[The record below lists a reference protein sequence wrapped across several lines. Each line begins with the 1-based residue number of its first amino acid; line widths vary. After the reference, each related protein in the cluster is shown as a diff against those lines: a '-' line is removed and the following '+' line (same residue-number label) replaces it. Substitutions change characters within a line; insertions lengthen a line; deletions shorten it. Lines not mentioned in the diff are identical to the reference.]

1 MTTRIIAMVVDVHNL
16 TLYKEDGETIV
27 IAQGDFRV
35 EKLVSLILP
44 AIEANGE
51 YFLEDSDIQAYSPF
65 REAETALEGLVS
77 FFKAGKAKIEEIMAR
92 FSGHTAV
99 PAISVGS
106 VPTKLNQKEVAQV
119 LEQAAPTRSEAA
131 VAEIMAAA
139 IPSSDPSFGAKDL
152 PHAEETT
159 IVAVLS
165 DGSIIPGMENL
176 DVQMRALVAGM
187 GSPDGVANFF
197 IRLTDVK
204 RQHAVAD
211 LLKFMQKGE
220 LPIADDGSILV
231 YKRLNR
237 TDVEGVFVDCHS
249 GNVKQRVG
257 SHVFMDEGLV
267 DANRRN
273 ECSNGLHVARRDY
286 LNSFNGNVCVLAKLA
301 PEDVIAVPHGD
312 ARKLRAKGY
321 HIIAVL
327 SQEDH
332 DNVVRNRP
340 LRDTAL
346 LGNAASGNHVGIL
359 ETVEITA
366 GYGGGL
372 VIKPVEVAPA
382 APTEDNG
389 RRAESLD
396 SLPPTNEESTSSVD
410 PKALAM
416 RNAPA
421 AKPVAETEQAELYR
435 NVVTHADAYAAKM
448 LLALKKAKKKGWVS
462 LGLPADAGELCE
474 KVLNAVGVIEPT
486 VTGIPGGHADGDA
499 YRQPV
504 EPAPVTVAAVAAA
517 VADTYVGALSTASA
531 SKPGLTRMEIY
542 AEMWGKVT
550 GNNSATAKNAAE
562 KLLTMKKAAKKSWS
576 AMGLPGDA
584 GDKIAKLLK

>member
-1 MTTRIIAMVVDVHNL
+1 MSTRIIAMVVDIRNL

-27 IAQGDFRV
+27 IAQGDYRV
-35 EKLVSLILP
+35 EKLVGLILP

-51 YFLEDSDIQAYSPF
+51 YLLEDADLMPYSPF
-65 REAETALEGLVS
+65 REAETALEGLVT

-92 FSGHTAV
+92 FSDPSPLPTL
-99 PAISVGS
+99 SVGS
-106 VPTKLNQKEVAQV
+106 VPTKMEPKKVAEV
-119 LEQAAPTRSEAA
+119 LEQAAPTRSQAA

-139 IPSSDPSFGAKDL
+139 VPSSDPSFGAKDL
-152 PHAEETT
+152 PNAEQTT

-165 DGSIIPGMENL
+165 DGSILPGMENL

-237 TDVEGVFVDCHS
+237 TSTEGVFVDCHS

-257 SHVFMDEGLV
+257 SLVFMDEALV

-273 ECSNGLHVARRDY
+273 DCSNGLHVARRDY
-286 LNSFNGNVCVLAKLA
+286 LNSFSGNVCVLAKLA

-321 HIIAVL
+321 HIIAEL
-327 SQEDH
+327 SQVDH

-340 LRDTAL
+340 LQDTAL
-346 LGNAASGNHVGIL
+346 LGNAASGNHVGVI

-372 VIKPVEVAPA
+372 IIKPVEVVPA

-396 SLPPTNEESTSSVD
+396 ALPNKGEDGESSVD
-410 PKALAM
+410 PRAIAM

-421 AKPVAETEQAELYR
+421 TPPLVETEQAKLYR
-435 NVVTHADAYAAKM
+435 NVVTHSDAYAAKM
-448 LLALKKAKKKGWVS
+448 LLALKKAKKKGWVP
-462 LGLPADAGELCE
+462 LGLPADAGEICE
-474 KVLNAVGVIEPT
+474 KVMNAVQTTPPAVPT
-486 VTGIPGGHADGDA
+486 P
-499 YRQPV
+499 P
-504 EPAPVTVAAVAAA
+504 PAPAPTKVVTKADLAKMSQTEKAMYHYDVYKKNPVKANAAA
-517 VADTYVGALSTASA
+517 VVAF
-531 SKPGLTRMEIY
+531 
-542 AEMWGKVT
+542 
-550 GNNSATAKNAAE
+550 
-562 KLLTMKKAAKKSWS
+562 KKASKKSWT
-576 AMGLPGDA
+576 ALGLDDA
-584 GDKIAKLLK
+584 IGKRLVEKAK

>member
-1 MTTRIIAMVVDVHNL
+1 MSTRIIAMVVDVRNL

-27 IAQGDFRV
+27 IAQGDYRV
-35 EKLVSLILP
+35 EKLVGLILP

-51 YFLEDSDIQAYSPF
+51 YFLKDEDLQAYSPF
-65 REAETALEGLVS
+65 REAETALEGLVT
-77 FFKAGKAKIEEIMAR
+77 FFKAGKAKVEEIMAR
-92 FSGHTAV
+92 FSDPTPW
-99 PAISVGS
+99 PALSVGS
-106 VPTKLNQKEVAQV
+106 VPVKLEPQKVAEV
-119 LEQAAPTRSEAA
+119 LEQAAPTRSQAA
-131 VAEIMAAA
+131 VVEIMAAA
-139 IPSSDPSFGAKDL
+139 IPTSDPSFGAKDQ

-159 IVAVLS
+159 IVAILP
-165 DGSIIPGMENL
+165 DGSILPGMENL

-187 GSPDGVANFF
+187 GSAEGVANFF

-237 TDVEGVFVDCHS
+237 TDTEGVFVDCHS

-257 SHVFMDEGLV
+257 SLVFMDEALV

-273 ECSNGLHVARRDY
+273 DCSNGLHVARRDY

-321 HIIAVL
+321 HIIAEL
-327 SQEDH
+327 SQVDH

-340 LRDTAL
+340 LQDTAL
-346 LGNAASGNHVGIL
+346 LGNAASGNHVGVI

-372 VIKPVEVAPA
+372 IIKPVEVVPA

-396 SLPPTNEESTSSVD
+396 ALPNSGEDGESSVD
-410 PKALAM
+410 PRVIAM

-421 AKPVAETEQAELYR
+421 PVTPVETEQAKLYR
-435 NVVTHADAYAAKM
+435 NVVVHADAYAAKM

-462 LGLPADAGELCE
+462 LGLPANAGELCE
-474 KVLNAVGVIEPT
+474 KVMNAVQTPQPAVPVKV
-486 VTGIPGGHADGDA
+486 VTKADLAKMSQTEKAMYHYDV
-499 YRQPV
+499 YKKNPV
-504 EPAPVTVAAVAAA
+504 KANAAA
-517 VADTYVGALSTASA
+517 VVAF
-531 SKPGLTRMEIY
+531 
-542 AEMWGKVT
+542 
-550 GNNSATAKNAAE
+550 
-562 KLLTMKKAAKKSWS
+562 KKASKKSWT
-576 AMGLPGDA
+576 ALGLDDVIG
-584 GDKIAKLLK
+584 KRLVEKAK

>member
-1 MTTRIIAMVVDVHNL
+1 MTMRIIAMVVDVHNL

-35 EKLVSLILP
+35 EKLVGLILP

-51 YFLEDSDIQAYSPF
+51 YFLKDEDMQAYSPF
-65 REAETALEGLVS
+65 REAETALEGLVT

-92 FSGHTAV
+92 FSDPTPL
-99 PAISVGS
+99 PALSVGS
-106 VPTKLNQKEVAQV
+106 VPQKLEPKKVAEV
-119 LEQAAPTRSEAA
+119 LEQAAPTRSQAA
-131 VAEIMAAA
+131 VTEIMAAA
-139 IPSSDPSFGAKDL
+139 VPSSDPSFGAKDL
-152 PHAEETT
+152 PNAEQTT

-165 DGSIIPGMENL
+165 DGSILPGMENL

-187 GSPDGVANFF
+187 GSVEGVANFF

-237 TDVEGVFVDCHS
+237 TDTEGVFVDCHS

-257 SHVFMDEGLV
+257 SLVFMDEALV

-273 ECSNGLHVARRDY
+273 DCSNGLHVARRDY
-286 LNSFNGNVCVLAKLA
+286 LNSFSGNVCVLAKLA

-321 HIIAVL
+321 HIIAEL
-327 SQEDH
+327 SQVDH

-340 LRDTAL
+340 LQDTAL
-346 LGNAASGNHVGIL
+346 LGNAASGNHVGVI

-372 VIKPVEVAPA
+372 IIKPVEVVPA

-396 SLPPTNEESTSSVD
+396 ALPNKGEDGKSSVD
-410 PKALAM
+410 PRAIAM

-421 AKPVAETEQAELYR
+421 PVTPVETEQAKLYR
-435 NVVTHADAYAAKM
+435 NVVVHADAYAAKM

-462 LGLPADAGELCE
+462 LGLPANAGELCE
-474 KVLNAVGVIEPT
+474 KVMNAVQTPPPAVPAT
-486 VTGIPGGHADGDA
+486 PPAT
-499 YRQPV
+499 
-504 EPAPVTVAAVAAA
+504 APVKVVTKADLAKMSQTEKAMYHYDVYKKNPVKANAAA
-517 VADTYVGALSTASA
+517 VVAF
-531 SKPGLTRMEIY
+531 
-542 AEMWGKVT
+542 
-550 GNNSATAKNAAE
+550 
-562 KLLTMKKAAKKSWS
+562 KKASKKSWT
-576 AMGLPGDA
+576 ALGLDDA
-584 GDKIAKLLK
+584 IGKRLVEKAK

>member
-1 MTTRIIAMVVDVHNL
+1 MTTRIIAMVVDVRNL

-27 IAQGDFRV
+27 IAQGDYRV
-35 EKLVSLILP
+35 EKLVGLILP

-51 YFLEDSDIQAYSPF
+51 YLLEDADLMPYSPF
-65 REAETALEGLVS
+65 REAETALEGLVT

-92 FSGHTAV
+92 FSDPTPR
-99 PAISVGS
+99 PALSVGS
-106 VPTKLNQKEVAQV
+106 VPVKLEPQKVAEV
-119 LEQAAPTRSEAA
+119 LEQAAPTRSQAA

-139 IPSSDPSFGAKDL
+139 VPASDPSFGAKDQ

-165 DGSIIPGMENL
+165 DGSILPGMENL

-237 TDVEGVFVDCHS
+237 TSTEGVFVDCHS

-257 SHVFMDEGLV
+257 SLVFMDEALV

-273 ECSNGLHVARRDY
+273 DCSNGLHVARRDY
-286 LNSFNGNVCVLAKLA
+286 LNSFSGNVCVLAKLA

-321 HIIAVL
+321 HIIAEL
-327 SQEDH
+327 SQVDH

-340 LRDTAL
+340 LQDTAL
-346 LGNAASGNHVGIL
+346 LGNAASGNHVGVI

-366 GYGGGL
+366 GCGGGL
-372 VIKPVEVAPA
+372 IIKPVEVVPA

-396 SLPPTNEESTSSVD
+396 ALPNKGEDVESSVD
-410 PKALAM
+410 PRAIAM

-421 AKPVAETEQAELYR
+421 PVTPVETEQAKLYR
-435 NVVTHADAYAAKM
+435 NVVVHADAYAAKM

-462 LGLPADAGELCE
+462 LGLPANAGELCE
-474 KVLNAVGVIEPT
+474 KLMNAVQTPPPAVPAT
-486 VTGIPGGHADGDA
+486 PPA
-499 YRQPV
+499 
-504 EPAPVTVAAVAAA
+504 PAPVKVVTKADLAKMSQTEKAMYHYDVYKKNPVKANAAA
-517 VADTYVGALSTASA
+517 VVAF
-531 SKPGLTRMEIY
+531 
-542 AEMWGKVT
+542 
-550 GNNSATAKNAAE
+550 
-562 KLLTMKKAAKKSWS
+562 KKASKKSWT
-576 AMGLPGDA
+576 ALGLDDA
-584 GDKIAKLLK
+584 IGKRLVEKAK

>member
-1 MTTRIIAMVVDVHNL
+1 MSTRIIAMVVDVRNL

-27 IAQGDFRV
+27 VAQGDYRV
-35 EKLVSLILP
+35 EKLVGLILP

-51 YFLEDSDIQAYSPF
+51 YFLKDEDMQAYSPF
-65 REAETALEGLVS
+65 REAETALEGLVT

-92 FSGHTAV
+92 FSEPTPR
-99 PAISVGS
+99 PALTVGS
-106 VPTKLNQKEVAQV
+106 VPVKLESKQVAEV
-119 LEQAAPTRSEAA
+119 LEQAAPTRSQAA

-139 IPSSDPSFGAKDL
+139 IPTSDPSFGAEDQ

-159 IVAVLS
+159 IVAILS
-165 DGSIIPGMENL
+165 DGSILPGMENL

-187 GSPDGVANFF
+187 GSAEGVANFF

-211 LLKFMQKGE
+211 LLKFMRKGE

-237 TDVEGVFVDCHS
+237 TSTEGVFVDCHS

-257 SHVFMDEGLV
+257 SIVFMDEALV

-273 ECSNGLHVARRDY
+273 DCSNGLHVARRDY
-286 LNSFNGNVCVLAKLA
+286 LNSFSGNVCVLAKLA

-321 HIIAVL
+321 HIIAEL

-340 LRDTAL
+340 LQDTAL
-346 LGNAASGNHVGIL
+346 LGNAASGNHVGVI

-366 GYGGGL
+366 DYGGGL
-372 VIKPVEVAPA
+372 IVKPVEVVPTT
-382 APTEDNG
+382 PTEDNG

-396 SLPPTNEESTSSVD
+396 ALPNKGGDGESSVD
-410 PKALAM
+410 PRAIAM

-421 AKPVAETEQAELYR
+421 PVTPVESEQAALYR
-435 NVVTHADAYAAKM
+435 KVVLGADAEAANK

-462 LGLPADAGELCE
+462 LGLPANAGELCE
-474 KVLNAVGVIEPT
+474 TAMNT
-486 VTGIPGGHADGDA
+486 VQTPPPA
-499 YRQPV
+499 
-504 EPAPVTVAAVAAA
+504 PAPVKVVTKADLAKMSQAEKAMYHYDVYKKNPVKANAAA
-517 VADTYVGALSTASA
+517 VVAF
-531 SKPGLTRMEIY
+531 
-542 AEMWGKVT
+542 
-550 GNNSATAKNAAE
+550 
-562 KLLTMKKAAKKSWS
+562 KKASKKSWT
-576 AMGLPGDA
+576 ALGLDDVIG
-584 GDKIAKLLK
+584 KRLVEKAK

>member
-1 MTTRIIAMVVDVHNL
+1 MSTRIIAMVVDIHNL

-27 IAQGDFRV
+27 IAQGDYRV
-35 EKLVSLILP
+35 EKLVGLILP

-51 YFLEDSDIQAYSPF
+51 YFLKGEDMQAYSPF
-65 REAETALEGLVS
+65 REAETALEGLVT
-77 FFKAGKAKIEEIMAR
+77 FFKAGKAKVEEIMAR
-92 FSGHTAV
+92 FSDPTPQ
-99 PAISVGS
+99 PALSVGS
-106 VPTKLNQKEVAQV
+106 VPVKLEPQKVTEV

-197 IRLTDVK
+197 IRLSGVK

-237 TDVEGVFVDCHS
+237 TSTEGVFVDCRS

-257 SHVFMDEGLV
+257 SLVFMDEALV

-286 LNSFNGNVCVLAKLA
+286 LNSFEGNVCVLAKLA

-340 LRDTAL
+340 LQDTAL
-346 LGNAASGNHVGIL
+346 LGNAASGNHVGVI
-359 ETVEITA
+359 ETVEITTSN
-366 GYGGGL
+366 GGGL
-372 VIKPVEVAPA
+372 IVKEVEVAPA

-389 RRAESLD
+389 RRAKSLD
-396 SLPPTNEESTSSVD
+396 ALPNKGEEGESSVD
-410 PKALAM
+410 PRAIAM

-421 AKPVAETEQAELYR
+421 PVTPVETEQAKLYR
-435 NVVTHADAYAAKM
+435 NVVVHADAYAAKM
-448 LLALKKAKKKGWVS
+448 LLALKKTKKKGWVS
-462 LGLPADAGELCE
+462 LGLPANAGELCE
-474 KVLNAVGVIEPT
+474 KVMNAVQTPPPAVPAT
-486 VTGIPGGHADGDA
+486 PPA
-499 YRQPV
+499 
-504 EPAPVTVAAVAAA
+504 PAPVKVVTKADLAKMSQTEKAMYHYDVYKKNPVKANAAA
-517 VADTYVGALSTASA
+517 VVAF
-531 SKPGLTRMEIY
+531 
-542 AEMWGKVT
+542 
-550 GNNSATAKNAAE
+550 
-562 KLLTMKKAAKKSWS
+562 KKASKKSWT
-576 AMGLPGDA
+576 ALGLDDA
-584 GDKIAKLLK
+584 IGKRLVEKAK

>member
-51 YFLEDSDIQAYSPF
+51 YFLEDSDMQAYSPF
-65 REAETALEGLVS
+65 REAETALEGLVT

-92 FSGHTAV
+92 FSDPTPL
-99 PAISVGS
+99 PALSVGS
-106 VPTKLNQKEVAQV
+106 VPQKLAPKKVAEV
-119 LEQAAPTRSEAA
+119 LEQAAPTRSQAA

-139 IPSSDPSFGAKDL
+139 VPSSDPSFGAKDL
-152 PHAEETT
+152 PNAEQTT

-165 DGSIIPGMENL
+165 DGSILPGMENL

-187 GSPDGVANFF
+187 GSAEGVANFF
-197 IRLTDVK
+197 IRLSGVK

-237 TDVEGVFVDCHS
+237 TSTEGVFVDCHS

-257 SHVFMDEGLV
+257 SLVFMDEALV

-286 LNSFNGNVCVLAKLA
+286 LNSFSGNVCVLAKLA

-340 LRDTAL
+340 LQDTAL
-346 LGNAASGNHVGIL
+346 LGNAASGNHVGVI
-359 ETVEITA
+359 ETVEITTRN
-366 GYGGGL
+366 GGGL
-372 VIKPVEVAPA
+372 IVKEVEVAPA

-396 SLPPTNEESTSSVD
+396 ALPNKGEEGESSVD
-410 PKALAM
+410 PRAIAM

-421 AKPVAETEQAELYR
+421 PVTPVETEQAKLYR
-435 NVVTHADAYAAKM
+435 NVVVHADAYAAKM

-462 LGLPADAGELCE
+462 LGLPANAGELCE
-474 KVLNAVGVIEPT
+474 KVMNAVQTPPPAVPAT
-486 VTGIPGGHADGDA
+486 PPA
-499 YRQPV
+499 
-504 EPAPVTVAAVAAA
+504 PAPVKVVTKADLAKMSQTEKAMYHYDVYKKNPVKANAAA
-517 VADTYVGALSTASA
+517 VVAF
-531 SKPGLTRMEIY
+531 
-542 AEMWGKVT
+542 
-550 GNNSATAKNAAE
+550 
-562 KLLTMKKAAKKSWS
+562 KKASKKSWT
-576 AMGLPGDA
+576 ALGLDDA
-584 GDKIAKLLK
+584 IGKRLVEKAK

>member
-1 MTTRIIAMVVDVHNL
+1 MSTRIIAMVVDVRNL

-27 IAQGDFRV
+27 IAQGDYRV
-35 EKLVSLILP
+35 EKLVGLILP

-51 YFLEDSDIQAYSPF
+51 YFLKDEDLQAYSPF
-65 REAETALEGLVS
+65 REAETALEGLVT
-77 FFKAGKAKIEEIMAR
+77 FFKAGKAKVEEIMAR
-92 FSGHTAV
+92 FSDPTPQ
-99 PAISVGS
+99 PALSVGS
-106 VPTKLNQKEVAQV
+106 VPVKMGPKKVAEV
-119 LEQAAPTRSEAA
+119 LRQAAPTRSQAA

-139 IPSSDPSFGAKDL
+139 VPSSDPSFGTKDL
-152 PHAEETT
+152 PNAEQTT

-165 DGSIIPGMENL
+165 DGSILPGMENL

-197 IRLTDVK
+197 IRLSGVK

-237 TDVEGVFVDCHS
+237 TSTEGVFVDCHS

-257 SHVFMDEGLV
+257 SLVFMDEALV

-273 ECSNGLHVARRDY
+273 DCSNGLHVARRDY
-286 LNSFNGNVCVLAKLA
+286 LNSFSGNVCVLAKLA

-321 HIIAVL
+321 HIIAEL
-327 SQEDH
+327 SQVDH

-340 LRDTAL
+340 LQDTAL
-346 LGNAASGNHVGIL
+346 LGNAASGNHVGVI

-366 GYGGGL
+366 GCGGGL
-372 VIKPVEVAPA
+372 IIKPVEVVPA

-396 SLPPTNEESTSSVD
+396 ALPNNGEDGESSVD
-410 PKALAM
+410 PRVIAM

-421 AKPVAETEQAELYR
+421 PVTPVETEQAKLYR
-435 NVVTHADAYAAKM
+435 NVVVHADAYAAKM

-462 LGLPADAGELCE
+462 LGLPANAGELCE
-474 KVLNAVGVIEPT
+474 KVMNAVQTPQPAVPVKV
-486 VTGIPGGHADGDA
+486 VTKADLAKMSQTEKAMYHYDV
-499 YRQPV
+499 YKKNPV
-504 EPAPVTVAAVAAA
+504 KANAAA
-517 VADTYVGALSTASA
+517 VVAF
-531 SKPGLTRMEIY
+531 
-542 AEMWGKVT
+542 
-550 GNNSATAKNAAE
+550 
-562 KLLTMKKAAKKSWS
+562 KKASKKSWT
-576 AMGLPGDA
+576 ALGLDDVIG
-584 GDKIAKLLK
+584 KRLVEKAK

>member
-1 MTTRIIAMVVDVHNL
+1 MSTRIIAMVVDVRNL

-27 IAQGDFRV
+27 IAQGDYRV
-35 EKLVSLILP
+35 EKLVGLILP

-51 YFLEDSDIQAYSPF
+51 YFLKDEDMQAYSPF
-65 REAETALEGLVS
+65 REAETALEGLVT

-92 FSGHTAV
+92 FSDPTPR
-99 PAISVGS
+99 PALSVGS
-106 VPTKLNQKEVAQV
+106 VPVKLEPQKVAEV
-119 LEQAAPTRSEAA
+119 LEQAAPTRSQAA
-131 VAEIMAAA
+131 VAEIMANAMPA
-139 IPSSDPSFGAKDL
+139 SDPSFGIKDQ
-152 PHAEETT
+152 PYAEETT
-159 IVAVLS
+159 IVAILS
-165 DGSIIPGMENL
+165 DGSILPGMENL

-187 GSPDGVANFF
+187 GSAEGVANFF

-237 TDVEGVFVDCHS
+237 TSVEGTFVDCHS

-257 SHVFMDEGLV
+257 SRVFMDEALV

-273 ECSNGLHVARRDY
+273 DCSNGLHVARRDY
-286 LNSFNGNVCVLAKLA
+286 LTAFSGNVCVLAKLA

-321 HIIAVL
+321 HIIAEL
-327 SQEDH
+327 SQADH

-340 LRDTAL
+340 LQDTAL
-346 LGNAASGNHVGIL
+346 LGNAASGNHVGVI

-366 GYGGGL
+366 GQGGGL
-372 VIKPVEVAPA
+372 IIKPVEVAPA

-396 SLPPTNEESTSSVD
+396 SLPLKGEEDESSVD
-410 PKALAM
+410 PRAIAM
-416 RNAPA
+416 RNVIAAAPA
-421 AKPVAETEQAELYR
+421 TVTEQASLFLL
-435 NVVTHADAYAAKM
+435 VLTDDKVAAGK

-462 LGLPADAGELCE
+462 LGLPADAGEICE
-474 KVLNAVGVIEPT
+474 KVMNSVRAPISAVEAAAASLPKAVPVNDDKNFPT
-486 VTGIPGGHADGDA
+486 PPPA
-499 YRQPV
+499 
-504 EPAPVTVAAVAAA
+504 PAPVKVVSKAEYDAMSQLQKAAHLHDVYKRNPCKTNASVLVAF
-517 VADTYVGALSTASA
+517 
-531 SKPGLTRMEIY
+531 
-542 AEMWGKVT
+542 
-550 GNNSATAKNAAE
+550 
-562 KLLTMKKAAKKSWS
+562 KKASKKSWVALGMDDS
-576 AMGLPGDA
+576 IGSRLVE
-584 GDKIAKLLK
+584 KAK

>member
-1 MTTRIIAMVVDVHNL
+1 MSTRIIAMVVDVHNL

-27 IAQGDFRV
+27 IAQGDYRV

-51 YFLEDSDIQAYSPF
+51 YFLEDSDMQAYSPF
-65 REAETALEGLVS
+65 REAETALEGLVT

-92 FSGHTAV
+92 FSDPTPRA
-99 PAISVGS
+99 ALSVGS
-106 VPTKLNQKEVAQV
+106 VPVKLSKEKVAEV
-119 LEQAAPTRSEAA
+119 LEQAAPTRSQAA

-139 IPSSDPSFGAKDL
+139 VPSSDPSFGAKDL
-152 PHAEETT
+152 PHTEETT

-165 DGSIIPGMENL
+165 DGSILPGMENL

-187 GSPDGVANFF
+187 GSGEGVANFF
-197 IRLTDVK
+197 IRLTGVK

-237 TDVEGVFVDCHS
+237 TAVEGVFVDCHS

-257 SHVFMDEGLV
+257 SHVFMDEKLV
-267 DANRRN
+267 DANRSQ

-286 LNSFNGNVCVLAKLA
+286 LNNFSGNVCILAKLA
-301 PEDVIAVPHGD
+301 PEDVIAVPHRD

-321 HIIAVL
+321 HIIAEL
-327 SQEDH
+327 SQADH
-332 DNVVRNRP
+332 DNVCSNRP
-340 LRDTAL
+340 LQDTAL

-366 GYGGGL
+366 GHGGGL
-372 VIKPVEVAPA
+372 IVKPVAVAPA
-382 APTEDNG
+382 APVEDNG

-396 SLPPTNEESTSSVD
+396 SLPIKGEEVESSVD
-410 PKALAM
+410 PKAVAM

-421 AKPVAETEQAELYR
+421 TVVMADTEQKTLY
-435 NVVTHADAYAAKM
+435 NLVVALSDPTDAKK

-462 LGLPADAGELCE
+462 LGLPADTGELCE
-474 KVLNAVGVIEPT
+474 KVVNAEAAATSLPKAVPPNDDKVLKAMT
-486 VTGIPGGHADGDA
+486 
-499 YRQPV
+499 
-504 EPAPVTVAAVAAA
+504 PAPVKTTPNKPALPVKAPVAVATAVKVVSKAELAA
-517 VADTYVGALSTASA
+517 MSQVDKAAYYYDVYKRQPNKA
-531 SKPGLTRMEIY
+531 
-542 AEMWGKVT
+542 
-550 GNNSATAKNAAE
+550 NAAA
-562 KLLTMKKAAKKSWS
+562 LVAFKKAAKKSWT
-576 AMGLPGDA
+576 MLGLDDTIGKRMV
-584 GDKIAKLLK
+584 DKAK